1 MYEKKSNSQIK
12 SLEQKDINRLLTFST
27 LPKTYLGH
35 IKKEKI
41 KDQKKFH
48 IIKNKIT

>member
-35 IKKEKI
+35 IKK
-41 KDQKKFH
+41 KK
-48 IIKNKIT
+48 